1 MRITYLIFSIV
12 VSTSVGFSK
21 TMTFKEVMAESA
33 ALRKN
38 IALEKTVDLKKED
51 LKKWETTLQA
61 TLKSYEDE
69 NPKEGNA
76 EEDLVGKYF
85 ISMEPVFDLTKE
97 SITKENCKKTTH
109 QIELEDRDN
118 TKKDPS
124 KLSDEAK
131 EALAVLNLFCN

>member
-1 MRITYLIFSIV
+1 MRITYLIFSILVSVSV
-12 VSTSVGFSK
+12 VSARTL
-21 TMTFKEVMAESA
+21 TFKDVMAESA
-33 ALRKN
+33 ALRKS
-38 IALEKTVDLKKED
+38 IALAKTVELKKEE

-97 SITKENCKKTTH
+97 SCRKATH

-131 EALAVLNLFCN
+131 ESLAVLNLFCN

>member
-1 MRITYLIFSIV
+1 
-12 VSTSVGFSK
+12 
-21 TMTFKEVMAESA
+21 MTFKDVMAESA

-38 IALEKTVDLKKED
+38 IALAKTVELKKEE
-51 LKKWETTLQA
+51 LRKWETTLQA

-69 NPKEGNA
+69 NPKEGNS

-85 ISMEPVFDLTKE
+85 ISLEPIFDLTKG
-97 SITKENCKKTTH
+97 SITKESCKKATH

-124 KLSDEAK
+124 ILSDEAK
-131 EALAVLNLFCN
+131 EALAVLKLFCN